1 MIYALQIAA
10 SGIIHPEEYGLGQ
23 YMFKEKGS
31 VGPLGDRLG
40 KEPPTDRRGEAKRR
54 VGEQG
59 GGKGR
64 EMPNQRG

>member
-1 MIYALQIAA
+1 
-10 SGIIHPEEYGLGQ
+10 
-23 YMFKEKGS
+23 MFKEKGS